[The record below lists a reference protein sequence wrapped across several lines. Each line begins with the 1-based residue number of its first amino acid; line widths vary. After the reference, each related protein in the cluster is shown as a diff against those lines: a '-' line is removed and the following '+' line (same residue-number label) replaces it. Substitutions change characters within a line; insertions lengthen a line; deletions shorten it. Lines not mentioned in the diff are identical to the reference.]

1 MKINYPKLIAAI
13 LISEFAGIIG
23 SIFTFSSIT
32 TWYATL
38 VKPSFRPPN
47 WIFGP
52 VWTALYFLMGVALY
66 LVWTKGLKKKNVKI
80 AVKIFGIQLILNSLW
95 PILFFGLES
104 PFYALIEIIVL
115 WVAVAATIFKFYKI
129 SKNAAYLLIPYLLW
143 VSFAM
148 FLNYS
153 IFILNPA

>member
-13 LISEFAGIIG
+13 LISEFMGIIG
-23 SIFTFSSIT
+23 SAFTFPSIT

-38 VKPSFRPPN
+38 VKPSFSPPK

-52 VWTALYFLMGVALY
+52 VWTALYFLMGVSLY
-66 LVWTKGLKKKNVKI
+66 LVWTKGLKNKNVKI
-80 AVKIFGIQLILNSLW
+80 AMKIFGIQLILNSLW

-104 PFYALIEIIVL
+104 PLYALIEIIFL
-115 WVAVAATIFKFYKI
+115 WIVVAATIFKFYKI
-129 SKNAAYLLIPYLLW
+129 SKNAAHLLIPYLLW

-148 FLNYS
+148 FLNYN
-153 IFILNPA
+153 IFILNPV